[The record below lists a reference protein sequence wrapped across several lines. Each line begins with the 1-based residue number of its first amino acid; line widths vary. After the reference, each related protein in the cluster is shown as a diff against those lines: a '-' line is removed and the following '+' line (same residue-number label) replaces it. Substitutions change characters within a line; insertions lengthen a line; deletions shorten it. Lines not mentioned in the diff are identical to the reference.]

1 MASSREYIYKVLK
14 GAWGIRILLTA
25 EAMRA
30 DGLEHEGVPVTS
42 KIWISRQVADRQLSD
57 GEMAMLV
64 RGLGFLADEISQAVS
79 QEPLMIVISDLRYL
93 ESDFQEE
100 GLAAAIF
107 GWAIA
112 EFGLSPREI
121 GVSFDRVRNRYVFA
135 WPGFDEE

>member
-1 MASSREYIYKVLK
+1 MSSREYVYSVLK
-14 GAWGIRILLTA
+14 GAWGIRISLTA
-25 EAMRA
+25 EVARA
-30 DGLEHEGVPVTS
+30 DIPEHERVPVSS
-42 KIWISRQVADRQLSD
+42 KIWICRQVAGRQFTD

-64 RGLGFLADEISQAVS
+64 RGLRFLADEISQTVS
-79 QEPLMIVISDLRYL
+79 QEPLMIVISELRYV

-121 GVSFDRVRNRYVFA
+121 GVSFDGARNQYVFE
-135 WPGFDEE
+135 WPSADEE